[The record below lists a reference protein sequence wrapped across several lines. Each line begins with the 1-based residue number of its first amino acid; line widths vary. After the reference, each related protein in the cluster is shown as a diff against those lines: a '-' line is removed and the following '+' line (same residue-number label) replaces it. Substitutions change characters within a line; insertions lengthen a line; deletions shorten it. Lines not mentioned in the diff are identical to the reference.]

1 MAARA
6 SRRSR
11 GGRPLRQ
18 MSVLDRRELEQSP
31 LADLHAIAAELGVEG
46 FRRMRKDELIG
57 AILRDQGGD
66 DDGSAEA
73 EALVEEAE
81 DAESA
86 AREPEPEAEEE
97 PEPEPEE
104 PEPEPE

>member
-31 LADLHAIAAELGVEG
+31 LADLHAIASELGVEG
-46 FRRMRKDELIG
+46 FRRMRKEELIR
-57 AILRDQGGD
+57 AILRDQGGE
-66 DDGSAEA
+66 DGSAEA

-81 DAESA
+81 EAETE
-86 AREPEPEAEEE
+86 AREPEPEADEE
-97 PEPEPEE
+97 PEPEPE
-104 PEPEPE
+104 PERE